1 MWILKVPK
9 LGLHNFHAYRND
21 SFPWI
26 LIFCAA
32 PSLSVW
38 ESANEQLKNWQI
50 QVKLPSL
57 IIYKNPTST
66 TKLHWKMSAYNGQW
80 KSYFY
85 AGRDA
90 SWACVGSFEM
100 SSIGA
105 GFAAPCFQLL
115 RFLTK
120 PPVAAPLLIVA
131 TVVILIN
138 GYRLGQF

>member
-1 MWILKVPK
+1 MKIP
-9 LGLHNFHAYRND
+9 
-21 SFPWI
+21 
-26 LIFCAA
+26 
-32 PSLSVW
+32 
-38 ESANEQLKNWQI
+38 
-50 QVKLPSL
+50 
-57 IIYKNPTST
+57 
-66 TKLHWKMSAYNGQW
+66 
-80 KSYFY
+80 FY

-90 SWACVGSFEM
+90 SCAWAGAIEM

-138 GYRLGQF
+138 GYRFAKFSLWCIFTCGVCSF